1 MSGVGALRKI
11 SWFFRRDLAI
21 ARSYRVLFLF
31 ELFETLFGVAAF
43 YYLSRFIEVPSF
55 AQTHP
60 AGGYF
65 AFAVVG
71 FAFFDYLTVALSAFD
86 QSLEEARRN
95 GTLEYLLVT
104 QTSLPIILVGSAI
117 YPFVLLSMRTAVYLG
132 WAVMIFDFPVSQANW
147 FGAALVLAASV
158 VAFAGLGVL
167 SASYSLLFKRGN
179 PVKWLFLGVAGLVS
193 GVMYPVTV
201 LPAFLQGVARLVP
214 VTYSLEGMR
223 GALLQQASLLSLWP
237 TLRAL
242 LLFGAILL
250 PVSLAVF
257 SLALRRTK
265 VTGTLSHF

>member
-1 MSGVGALRKI
+1 MRSIRAIQKI
-11 SWFFRRDLAI
+11 GWFFLRDLAI
-21 ARSYRVLFLF
+21 ARSYRTLFLF
-31 ELFETLFGVAAF
+31 ELFETLMGVAAF
-43 YYLSRFIEVPSF
+43 YYLSRFIEVPAF

-71 FAFFDYLTVALSAFD
+71 FAFFDYLTVALGAFD

-104 QTSLPIILVGSAI
+104 QTSLPVILVGSAI
-117 YPFVLLSMRTAVYLG
+117 YPFALLSLRTAVYLA
-132 WAVMIFDFPVSQANW
+132 WAALLFDFPVHQANW
-147 FGAALVLAASV
+147 LGAALVLAASV
-158 VAFAGLGVL
+158 LAFAGLGVL
-167 SASYSLLFKRGN
+167 SASYSILFKRGN

-201 LPAFLQGVARLVP
+201 LPSYLQTVARLVP

-223 GALLQQASLLSLWP
+223 SALLQQASVLSLWP

-242 LLFGAILL
+242 LLFALILL